1 MFLDVFQE
9 RGLNDVDIRFGDPNY
24 CFFPLFD
31 WIHPPA
37 VQQACVLYSIMWA
50 GKLVFF
56 HSLSLAQFSPIRK
69 GGNKWVLL
77 N

>member
-31 WIHPPA
+31 WIQPPA

-56 HSLSLAQFSPIRK
+56 CLSCSFPQYEREEK
-69 GGNKWVLL
+69 
-77 N
+77 

>member
-31 WIHPPA
+31 WIQPPA

-50 GKLVFF
+50 GKLALYSSFF
-56 HSLSLAQFSPIRK
+56 
-69 GGNKWVLL
+69 
-77 N
+77 